1 MLARAHR
8 MRDGDAFR
16 HTMRRGTKGV
26 TATLVVHAVSAPE
39 PADSSVGFVVS
50 KSVGSSVVRNRVK
63 RRLRHLMRER
73 IESLTPPTW
82 VVVRALPSSAE
93 APSRVLA
100 RDLDHAIARAQSGP
114 RR

>member
-26 TATLVVHAVSAPE
+26 APTLVVHAVTAPE

-50 KSVGSSVVRNRVK
+50 KAVGSAVDRNRVK
-63 RRLRHLMRER
+63 RRLRHLVRER
-73 IESLTPPTW
+73 VGALDAATW
-82 VVVRALPSSAE
+82 IVVRALPPAAK
-93 APSRVLA
+93 APLA
-100 RDLDHAIARAQSGP
+100 ALSRDLDRAMARALDGRS
-114 RR
+114 R